1 MKHDV
6 RRRLQEISSA
16 TGQEYG
22 KIVQKLLAI
31 AFLQAGATRLTER
44 STQGIDLEIE
54 LADGRRLA
62 LEVKTSQSEKVSFG
76 TKDVKGLC
84 ERQREGKTPYLAL
97 LGPRGLDDWIFARFV
112 EGELLPNR
120 DYAITAL
127 RAYRD
132 AELEGSVREAFAAAV
147 IEHVTAAIAGGQA
160 SLDAVLRRN
169 PRFATA

>member
-1 MKHDV
+1 MKPDV
-6 RRRLQEISSA
+6 RRRLQEISTA
-16 TGQEYG
+16 KGQEYG

-31 AFLQAGATRLTER
+31 AFLAAGAKRLTER

-62 LEVKTSQSEKVSFG
+62 MEVKTSQSEKVSFG

-84 ERQREGKTPYLAL
+84 ERQCEGKTPYLAL
-97 LGPRGLDDWIFARFV
+97 LGPRTLDDWIFARFV
-112 EGELLPNR
+112 DGEILPNR
-120 DYAITAL
+120 DYALTAL

-132 AELEGSVREAFAAAV
+132 ADLEDSVREPFAAAV
-147 IEHVTAAIAGGQA
+147 VEHATAAIEGGQA
-160 SLDAVLRRN
+160 ALDAVLRRD

>member
-16 TGQEYG
+16 KGQEYG

-31 AFLQAGATRLTER
+31 AFLQAGAARLTER
-44 STQGIDLEIE
+44 STQGIDLEVE

-84 ERQREGKTPYLAL
+84 ERQSEGKTPYLAL
-97 LGPRGLDDWIFARFV
+97 LGPRALDNWIFARFV
-112 EGELLPNR
+112 DGEILPNR
-120 DYAITAL
+120 DYALTAL

-132 AELEGSVREAFAAAV
+132 TELEDSVREAFAATV
-147 IEHVTAAIAGGQA
+147 VEHATAAIAGGQA
-160 SLDAVLRRN
+160 ALDVLLRRY
-169 PRFATA
+169 PRYATA

>member
-1 MKHDV
+1 MKPDV

-31 AFLQAGATRLTER
+31 AFLAAGAKRLTER

-54 LADGRRLA
+54 LDDGRRLA
-62 LEVKTSQSEKVSFG
+62 VEVKTSQSEKVSFG

-97 LGPRGLDDWIFARFV
+97 LGPRMLDDWIFARFV
-112 EGELLPNR
+112 EGEILPNR
-120 DYAITAL
+120 DYALTAL

-132 AELEGSVREAFAAAV
+132 AVLENTVREAFAAAV
-147 IEHVTAAIAGGQA
+147 IEHATVAIEGGQA
-160 SLDAVLRRN
+160 ALDVVLRGDS
-169 PRFATA
+169 RFATA